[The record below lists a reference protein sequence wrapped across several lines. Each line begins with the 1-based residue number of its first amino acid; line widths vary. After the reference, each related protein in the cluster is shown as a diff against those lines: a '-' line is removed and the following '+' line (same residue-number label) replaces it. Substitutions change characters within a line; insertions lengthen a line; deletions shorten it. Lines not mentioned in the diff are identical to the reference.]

1 MVIKREI
8 REQARQLR
16 TQGISIITIAK
27 QLGVAKG
34 SVSQWVRDIELT
46 PAQIETL
53 KQNQHRTLGQINGAK
68 TNYTKALTQRKLWQE
83 EGRAKA
89 RENRDLHR
97 VGCMLY
103 WAEGSKG
110 RNNIMFANSDP
121 EMMKLFIRF
130 LREELLIPEEEFI
143 VVLHCH
149 THEKIEWERITDYW
163 LGTLGLTQKN
173 MRNIN
178 VKQGSDSRKNRLHNG
193 ICTLRVYS
201 TQVAMHIYGAIQ
213 EYGGFE
219 RPEWLF

>member
-1 MVIKREI
+1 MVIKRET

-27 QLGVAKG
+27 ELGVAKS

-46 PAQIETL
+46 RAQIEAL
-53 KQNQHRTLGQINGAK
+53 KQNQHCSPAQLKGSK
-68 TNYTKALTQRKLWQE
+68 TNYTKAIAQRKLWQE

-89 RENRDLHR
+89 HENHDLHR

-130 LREELLIPEEEFI
+130 LREELHIPEKDFI

-149 THEKIEWERITDYW
+149 THDTAEWERITHYW
-163 LGTLGLTQKN
+163 LGILGLTQRN

-201 TQVAMHIYGAIQ
+201 TELAMHIYGAIQ
-213 EYGGFE
+213 EYGGFD

>member
-1 MVIKREI
+1 MVVKRET

-16 TQGISIITIAK
+16 AQGISIISIAK
-27 QLGVAKG
+27 QLGVAKS
-34 SVSQWVRDIELT
+34 SVSHWVCDIELT

-53 KQNQHRTLGQINGAK
+53 KQNQHRTPAQLNGSK

-83 EGRAKA
+83 EGRANA
-89 RENRDLHR
+89 REQRGLHE

-103 WAEGSKG
+103 WAEGAKG
-110 RNNIMFANSDP
+110 RSSIIFVNSDP

-130 LREELLIPEEEFI
+130 LRQEMNIPEEDFI
-143 VVLHCH
+143 VILHCH
-149 THEKIEWERITDYW
+149 THDKAEWERMTTYW
-163 LGTLGLTQKN
+163 LRILGLTQQN

-178 VKQGSDSRKNRLHNG
+178 VKQGSNSRKNRLENG

-201 TQVAMHIYGAIQ
+201 TELAMHIYGAIQ
-213 EYGGFE
+213 EYAGFD